1 MAPLTSRAWLVAMLT
16 VAPLLIVIFPTE
28 RSSLTVTVP
37 DEMITSAPAVGTEFV
52 DQFPLEDQFPV
63 PDQVGVPRVTVIV
76 TLAVPEQPF
85 ASVAVTV

>member
-1 MAPLTSRAWLVAMLT
+1 M
-16 VAPLLIVIFPTE
+16 
-28 RSSLTVTVP
+28 VTVP
-37 DEMITSAPAVGTEFV
+37 EEMITSAPALGTEFV

-85 ASVAVTV
+85 ASVPVTV